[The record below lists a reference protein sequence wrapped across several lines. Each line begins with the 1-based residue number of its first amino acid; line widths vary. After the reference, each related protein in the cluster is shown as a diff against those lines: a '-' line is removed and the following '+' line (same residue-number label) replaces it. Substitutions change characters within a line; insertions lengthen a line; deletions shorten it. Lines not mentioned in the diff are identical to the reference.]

1 MSHPLL
7 QIEHLNIAFPDKGGQ
22 VSAVQDLSFHL
33 GPGETLGLVGESGSG
48 KSVTALSV
56 LQLLPPSAHVSGN
69 ILYSP
74 DGNPPEPVRPGHRG
88 RAIAMIFQ
96 EPMTS
101 LNPVFRCGAQVA
113 EAVRLY
119 HRIPI
124 SEAKDRVLALFEQV
138 RLPDPARIFRAYPH
152 ELSGGQKQRVLIAMA
167 LAGQPRL
174 LIADE
179 PTTALDV
186 TVQKAILDL
195 LLDLR
200 EANGLAMLFIS
211 HDLGVVSAVAD
222 RVAVMRHGAI
232 VETGSARQVLTEPQH
247 PYTQG
252 LLACRPSLHRRL
264 HRLPTVQ
271 DFLEQKNQHHAYVV
285 SAAETAAKRI
295 ELYERTPLLEIKKLQ
310 VRYPVRRH
318 FLSGATQWV
327 EALQDIS
334 FEVFPGETFG
344 IAGESGCGKTTLGR
358 VASRLLTPNAGSVW
372 YRRLKLETLSGND
385 FRNARREIQMVFQDP
400 YSSLNPRMTI
410 GQALLEPMQAYQLH
424 GTERQRRT
432 AVAELLEQVGL
443 HPDQAR
449 RYPANFSGG
458 QRQRICLARALA
470 LQPKLLVCD
479 EIVSALDVSVQAG
492 ILNLLLDLQRDHG
505 LTYLFISHDLSVIR
519 QMCDRVLVLQNGR
532 TEAIGHPEILFEKPP
547 NQYVQTLVD
556 AVP

>member
-1 MSHPLL
+1 MPHPLL
-7 QIEHLNIAFPDKGGQ
+7 QIEHLNIAFPDNRGE
-22 VSAVQDLSFHL
+22 VSAVRDLSFHL

-48 KSVTALSV
+48 KSVTALSI

-69 ILYSP
+69 ILYSA
-74 DGNPPEPVRPGHRG
+74 DGNPPEPVHPGHRG

-119 HRIPI
+119 HRIPV
-124 SEAKDRVLALFEQV
+124 SEAQDRVLSLFEQV

-186 TVQKAILDL
+186 TVQKAILEL
-195 LLDLR
+195 LLELR

-222 RVAVMRHGAI
+222 RVAVMRHGTL
-232 VETGSARQVLTEPQH
+232 VETGPAQQVLTEPQH

-271 DFLEQKNQHHAYVV
+271 DFLEQKNRQHAYVV
-285 SAAETAAKRI
+285 SADETAAKRT
-295 ELYERTPLLEIKKLQ
+295 ELYAHTPLLEITKLH

-327 EALQDIS
+327 EALQDVS
-334 FEVFPGETFG
+334 FEVFPGEIFG

-358 VASRLLTPNAGSVW
+358 VASRLLTPSAGSVW
-372 YRRLKLETLSGND
+372 YRRLKLETLTGND
-385 FRNARREIQMVFQDP
+385 FRNVRREIQMVFQDP

-410 GQALLEPMQAYQLH
+410 GEALLEPMQAYQLH

-479 EIVSALDVSVQAG
+479 EIVSALDMSVQAG

-519 QMCDRVLVLQNGR
+519 QMCDRVLVLQQGR
-532 TEAIGHPEILFEKPP
+532 IEALGHPETLFAQPP
-547 NQYVQTLVD
+547 NPYVQALVN